1 MIAAVLLM
9 ACGKS
14 YEEEKKERHA
24 TQQKLA
30 KENDEALKIA
40 VLPTLDCLPLYVA
53 KELNLFDTAVVDV
66 RLKPFTAQ
74 MDCDTALVGRTVEGA
89 VTDLVRAERLVSK
102 GAKLHYVAQTG
113 AYWLLFTNRN
123 ARINQ
128 LKHLEDKMV
137 AMTRYSVTDL
147 LTDRAVDSAKVKSE
161 YVFRIQ
167 INDVFVRLQMLQNN
181 MMDALW
187 LTEPQATV
195 ARLAKNP
202 ILLDSRRMGANY
214 GVVAFNSQKM
224 KTFERKQQLDAFVK
238 GYDAAC
244 DSINKH
250 GISYYR
256 DLVAR
261 YCNVKTAVVDSLPKG
276 ITFTHARGPLQQDI
290 EKVNNWLKTSK
301 K

>member
-1 MIAAVLLM
+1 
-9 ACGKS
+9 
-14 YEEEKKERHA
+14 
-24 TQQKLA
+24 
-30 KENDEALKIA
+30 
-40 VLPTLDCLPLYVA
+40 
-53 KELNLFDTAVVDV
+53 
-66 RLKPFTAQ
+66 
-74 MDCDTALVGRTVEGA
+74 
-89 VTDLVRAERLVSK
+89 
-102 GAKLHYVAQTG
+102 
-113 AYWLLFTNRN
+113 
-123 ARINQ
+123 
-128 LKHLEDKMV
+128 
-137 AMTRYSVTDL
+137 
-147 LTDRAVDSAKVKSE
+147 
-161 YVFRIQ
+161 
-167 INDVFVRLQMLQNN
+167 

-202 ILLDSRRMGANY
+202 ILLDSRRLGANY